1 MAADGTES
9 GSDEGQNSA
18 VLVLLRQAIRRTM
31 LTALAFCAVAVAVA
45 LWRAPALASVG
56 IVLGMGMAVMN
67 YRLLDAGVA
76 KLESTGNRK
85 LGMLRRA
92 IAARTFVRLGAIT
105 VVAVVFLI
113 VNGPLGV
120 GTVVGLVLFQIAFV
134 INAGRVVL
142 SEGIG

>member
-1 MAADGTES
+1 
-9 GSDEGQNSA
+9 
-18 VLVLLRQAIRRTM
+18 M
-31 LTALAFCAVAVAVA
+31 LTALAFGAVAVAIA

-76 KLESTGNRK
+76 KVESTGSRK

-105 VVAVVFLI
+105 AVAVILLI
-113 VNGPLGV
+113 LNGPLGI

-142 SEGIG
+142 SGGI

>member
-1 MAADGTES
+1 MAADDTES
-9 GSDEGQNSA
+9 GSEENQNSA

-31 LTALAFCAVAVAVA
+31 VTALAFGAVAVAIA

-56 IVLGMGMAVMN
+56 IVLGIGMAVMN
-67 YRLLDAGVA
+67 YRLMDAGVA
-76 KLESTGNRK
+76 RVESTGNRK

-92 IAARTFVRLGAIT
+92 IAARTFARLGAIT
-105 VVAVVFLI
+105 VVAVILLI

-134 INAGRVVL
+134 INAGRVVM